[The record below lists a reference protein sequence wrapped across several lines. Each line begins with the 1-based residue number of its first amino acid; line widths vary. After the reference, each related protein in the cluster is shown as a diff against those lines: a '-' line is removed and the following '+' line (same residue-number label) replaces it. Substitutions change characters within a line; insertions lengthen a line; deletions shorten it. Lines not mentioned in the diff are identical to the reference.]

1 MKRKPKYLLVTTDF
15 PPGVG
20 GVQRLLAGLC
30 EGLSRNAD
38 VSIVAL
44 INARNK
50 PVQVGRIG
58 VTYVP
63 VSSAKIIT
71 MAMLTLTALLK
82 THGKDMI
89 ICGHI
94 NAGLPAF
101 LAEIVFRKPY
111 VVYIHAM
118 EVTNR
123 KWKYLYKVIL
133 KHATRIVTGSSYSK
147 SLVRRLFGLECVDVI
162 HPSVDVDFPERKPAP
177 PNEEGAVT
185 RKETKVILTVG
196 RIDAEERYKGHD
208 TVIEAMRLVL
218 GSIPNAEYW
227 VVGDGTDRPRLEAVA
242 RETGVGRAVRF
253 FGQVQD
259 VTPFYEEC
267 DVFVMVAETID
278 DGTVIKGE
286 GFGLVYIEAASFG
299 KPIIAGDC
307 GGATDAVIDD
317 CTGFLIPPKE
327 PGILADRLVYLLKN
341 PDVAKAMGQRA
352 KKRVLTHFNH
362 GRQLDEF
369 ENVLAETLSLR

>member
-1 MKRKPKYLLVTTDF
+1 MTRKPKYLLVTTDF

-50 PVQVGRIG
+50 PVQVGRTRI
-58 VTYVP
+58 TYVP
-63 VSSAKIIT
+63 VSPVKIIT

-82 THGKDMI
+82 TRGKDLV

-101 LAEIVFRKPY
+101 IAKIVCLKPY
-111 VVYIHAM
+111 IVYVHAM
-118 EVTNR
+118 EVTSR
-123 KWKYLYKVIL
+123 KRKYLYKLIL
-133 KHATRIVTGSSYSK
+133 EHATRIVTGSSYSK

-162 HPSVDVDFPERKPAP
+162 HPSVDVDSPGRKPAP
-177 PNEEGAVT
+177 PEEEGADT
-185 RKETKVILTVG
+185 REETKIILTVG
-196 RIDAEERYKGHD
+196 RIDAGERYKGHD
-208 TVIEAMRLVL
+208 TVIEAMPSVL
-218 GSIPNAEYW
+218 ESIPNAEYW
-227 VVGDGTDRPRLEAVA
+227 VVGDGTDRPRLEALA
-242 RETGVGRAVRF
+242 RETGGGRAVRF
-253 FGQVQD
+253 FGQVGD

-267 DVFVMVAETID
+267 DVFVMVAETVD

-317 CTGFLIPPKE
+317 YTGFLIPPNE
-327 PGILADRLVYLLKN
+327 PNTLADRLVCLLKN

-352 KKRVLTHFNH
+352 KERALTYFNH
-362 GRQLDEF
+362 ERQLDEF
-369 ENVLAETLSLR
+369 ENVLAETLSAR

>member
-1 MKRKPKYLLVTTDF
+1 
-15 PPGVG
+15 
-20 GVQRLLAGLC
+20 LC

-50 PVQVGRIG
+50 PVLMGRTQI
-58 VTYVP
+58 TYVP
-63 VSSAKIIT
+63 VSSVKIVT

-82 THGKDMI
+82 AHGKDLI

-94 NAGLPAF
+94 NAGMPAF
-101 LAEIVFRKPY
+101 LAKIIYLKPY
-111 VVYIHAM
+111 IVYVHAM

-133 KHATRIVTGSSYSK
+133 EHATRIVTGSSYSK
-147 SLVRRLFGLECVDVI
+147 SLVRRLFGLEYVDVI
-162 HPSVDVDFPERKPAP
+162 HPSVNVDFPGRKPAP
-177 PNEEGAVT
+177 SKEDGAVT

-196 RIDAEERYKGHD
+196 RVDAEERYKGHD
-208 TVIEAMRLVL
+208 TVIEAMPLVL
-218 GSIPNAEYW
+218 ESIPNAEYW
-227 VVGDGTDRPRLEAVA
+227 VVGEGTDRPRLEAIA
-242 RETGVGRAVRF
+242 RKTGVGRAVRF

-267 DVFVMVAETID
+267 DVFVMVAETVD
-278 DGTVIKGE
+278 DGTIIKGE

-307 GGATDAVIDD
+307 GGATDAVVDD
-317 CTGFLIPPKE
+317 YTGFLIPPKE
-327 PGILADRLVYLLKN
+327 PSILADRLVYLLKN
-341 PDVAKAMGQRA
+341 PDVAKAMGQCA
-352 KKRVLTHFNH
+352 KERVLTYFNH
-362 GRQLDEF
+362 ERQLNEF
-369 ENVLAETLSLR
+369 ENVLAETLSTR